1 MNRSIVRKKTAV
13 LIALVA
19 TVSAAGL
26 ALADG
31 FSTPEGMVCE
41 ETVVARYHAGPRWS
55 AVDSV
60 IGEHL
65 AFMRREMQRGAI
77 VAAGP
82 FHESGGLE
90 IHRGSDVAAVA
101 GVVDRD
107 PLVVRRVVTYSLEPW
122 WMCRPAAR

>member
-77 VAAGP
+77 VAA
-82 FHESGGLE
+82 
-90 IHRGSDVAAVA
+90 
-101 GVVDRD
+101 VVDRD